1 MCFMGTEALARPRLF
16 PANYMWTLSAMHVL
30 NSTSH
35 VGAVGE
41 ILALCLSDRMQ
52 QASQVGDVETWVSG
66 WTDLGGR
73 VAAIARRQEDEGKRI
88 SAGESYQ
95 RASLYYQ
102 IAERLLPR
110 DSDEDRRSAL
120 FTEAQN
126 LFACFARL
134 RQPVPISVV
143 DIPYEDTSL
152 LGYLIPAFGPGP
164 HPCVVFLGGLEAA
177 AEWMTAR
184 MLGIATR
191 GVSCLVVDGPGYGS
205 AIRFKNLRT
214 RYDYEVVASA
224 AVDYLETLNGID
236 SARLGVLGI
245 SLGGYY
251 ATRSAAKEK
260 RFKAGIA
267 WGAIW
272 DYGAVL
278 ERRTQ
283 AQWDSNMPVAGP
295 KGYAPWI
302 FGVDTLE
309 EAAVAARSFR
319 LEGIAEEVECPYL
332 IIHGSED
339 KQVYLED
346 AQALFDALGSE
357 DKELRVIRA
366 EEGGVEHCQWD
377 NSIIAQQLI
386 FDFFAEKLLD

>member
-1 MCFMGTEALARPRLF
+1 MRPRLF

-41 ILALCLSDRMQ
+41 ILSLCLSDDMQ
-52 QASQVGDVETWVSG
+52 EASKEGDVDTWVREWSV
-66 WTDLGGR
+66 LGAR
-73 VAAIARRQEDEGKRI
+73 VSTLAQRQEQAGALI

-102 IAERLLPR
+102 ISERLLAR
-110 DSDEDRRSAL
+110 DSDEERRAML
-120 FTEAQN
+120 FREAQR
-126 LFACFARL
+126 LFARFAAL
-134 RQPVPISVV
+134 RHPSPIAVV
-143 DIPYEDTSL
+143 DIPYENTSL
-152 LGYLIPAFGPGP
+152 LGYLIPADGEGP
-164 HPCVVFLGGLEAA
+164 HPCVVFLGGLEAG

-184 MLGIATR
+184 MLGMAAR

-205 AIRFKNLRT
+205 AIRFKGLKT
-214 RYDYEVVASA
+214 RHDYEVVAGA
-224 AVDYLETLNGID
+224 AVDYLETRRDVDAD
-236 SARLGVLGI
+236 SLGVLGI
-245 SLGGYY
+245 SLGGYF

-278 ERRTQ
+278 DRRTR
-283 AQWDSNMPVAGP
+283 AAWDSNMPVAGP

-309 EAAVAARSFR
+309 EAAVAAQSFR
-319 LEGIAEEVECPYL
+319 LDGVAQEVECPFL
-332 IIHGSED
+332 IIHGAED

-346 AQALFDALGSE
+346 AQALFDALGSQ
-357 DKELRVIRA
+357 DKELRVLGP

-377 NSIIAQQLI
+377 NSIMAQHII
-386 FDFFAEKLLD
+386 FDFFAEKLRR